1 MPGWTG
7 HFGSGWIPFA
17 IWYATDVLTLLFSQ
31 IRGKLI
37 DPYLVHPVW
46 SRLQRVNETSS
57 SMFIGSLSVIK
68 SRPVAI
74 NESFL
79 ENLISKFSIL
89 AEYFLSLGVQSFDR
103 KIWMSCDV
111 YNKVRNE
118 KKTGIKV
125 SKLKQQKNEV
135 WIKNWPTIAFACWK
149 IHKCSRKK
157 FSNTNSSEKFIFP
170 IFFLLLSPHSWIW
183 MKVYFWIV

>member
-111 YNKVRNE
+111 YNKVGM
-118 KKTGIKV
+118 KK
-125 SKLKQQKNEV
+125 KQE
-135 WIKNWPTIAFACWK
+135 
-149 IHKCSRKK
+149 
-157 FSNTNSSEKFIFP
+157 
-170 IFFLLLSPHSWIW
+170 
-183 MKVYFWIV
+183 